1 MRMSLFPEFNHAPQR
16 QKVFGRDLS
25 RECTEF
31 LALVRPCLELLARI
45 ASCSASAEQADGLT
59 CDDVFRCTDLCDFCN
74 APEFF

>member
-16 QKVFGRDLS
+16 QKVFGRDNAPSSLLWYGPAS
-25 RECTEF
+25 NCLRE
-31 LALVRPCLELLARI
+31 LQ
-45 ASCSASAEQADGLT
+45 SCSASAEQADGLT

>member
-45 ASCSASAEQADGLT
+45 AIM
-59 CDDVFRCTDLCDFCN
+59 
-74 APEFF
+74 

>member
-1 MRMSLFPEFNHAPQR
+1 MRMSLFPEFNHASQR

-31 LALVRPCLELLARI
+31 LAWYGPASNCLRELQ
-45 ASCSASAEQADGLT
+45 SCSASAEQADGLT

>member
-25 RECTEF
+25 RERTEF

-45 ASCSASAEQADGLT
+45 AIM
-59 CDDVFRCTDLCDFCN
+59 
-74 APEFF
+74 